1 MEGVMKRGFTLLET
15 LFAFSFLVIG
25 FSALYY
31 WFITYSTMARH
42 GRDRIVA
49 QRILR
54 NQAEQLAAYPMDAR
68 DSTWFVLSRNDTLW
82 VSQIVLDS
90 AKRSE
95 MIADSSWLLERK
107 NKFLA
112 SPVEVALRVY
122 KDPSNGF
129 VGEQVYLMVGGSLH
143 VSP

>member
-1 MEGVMKRGFTLLET
+1 MEGVMKRGFTILET

-31 WFITYSTMARH
+31 WFLTYSTMARH

-49 QRILR
+49 LRILR
-54 NQAEQLAAYPMDAR
+54 NQTEQLAAYPMDAK

-90 AKRSE
+90 TKRSE
-95 MIADSSWLLERK
+95 MIADSSWQLERK
-107 NKFLA
+107 QKFLA

-122 KDPSNGF
+122 KSPANGF
-129 VGEQVYLMVGGSLH
+129 VGEQVYLMVGGILH